1 MKKILFILITL
12 FSFSAVYASFPVSE
26 SVERSP
32 ITTTVEN
39 STGNTVV
46 DPIVSSGSGWQG
58 IVSLGLAAIAWFIA
72 GGIYLSV
79 LAIGFGI
86 WGIIGD
92 KRNKW
97 MAWVGMGMGILG
109 AIIISIAVSM
119 I

>member
-12 FSFSAVYASFPVSE
+12 FSFSSVYASFPVSE
-26 SVERSP
+26 SVESSP

-39 STGNTVV
+39 STVNTVV
-46 DPIVSSGSGWQG
+46 EPIVASGSGWQG
-58 IVSLGLAAIAWFIA
+58 IVSLGLATIAWFII
-72 GGIYLSV
+72 GGLYLSV

-86 WGIIGD
+86 WGITGD

-109 AIIISIAVSM
+109 AIIISIAMSVV
-119 I
+119 